1 MFNLLEKKLKK
12 RKKKFFHRFYVNTM
26 RVNRLKLQ
34 NDISM
39 HSGTLSPERQ
49 KLNQSAEEKHSNI
62 NQYNQIRPAER
73 VSIGGSELFQV
84 DNLAFNDANSTPS
97 FTGKEKVIKTTTE
110 MVKNIA
116 KEAINKGT
124 MEDVP
129 RWADKMG
136 GANWFKGVLKSVDK
150 NETFY
155 EAVTALVVAGM
166 LKPFCVLAMPG
177 AEMED
182 KQMSATKNAVSAF
195 IGFGLSNLIL
205 GPFSSA
211 VNKVV
216 KSIDSKNPTEFIKDA
231 NYVDALKNEELI
243 TLANGT
249 KLKSTLGDAFKT
261 TYKKLPDLAVSPMKA
276 ALTIALTPYILK
288 LLFGKGKKNKTP
300 KKNSAENPMNKMTVM
315 NSIRMNANN
324 IHPQASFNGLKTQNN
339 NNVSFTGSV
348 QNNAS
353 VCNNPSFKG
362 NVASE
367 LGNEAS
373 EYFASGVKKTIELIK
388 KQDNSKGVKKLKE
401 LYNGLFDKHI
411 AKGIG
416 WIAPRKAG
424 QKLVETTARFEKP
437 SARWSDLA
445 SFAITYFYVSNTAK
459 SDKIEEERK
468 LPLMI
473 NNVMITAASSTAAF
487 LIDKYTDKPM
497 ENLLRSYLKHN
508 DAELY
513 NKANKKIVES
523 LKIALEEGFDQA
535 DIDALKSHS
544 TDLLSGGLENISD
557 GLKDAIKVLKD
568 NDIVQKAVKEKIIEN
583 DDIAKLAA
591 SGFEKQAKAI
601 YGNISKAKSLT
612 VFTLTVRFLVTVLM
626 TPVIGKVV
634 AMVNK
639 KLGKTKDGEQQKQNK
654 FPNAPLPGSETF
666 GMKDYIKTLSGV
678 TIPNTNNLNSFN
690 IDNNQLL
697 TIQQNPEIEEDD
709 EDKDE
714 DDDD

>member
-1 MFNLLEKKLKK
+1 MILPNNTTMHGGALNLE
-12 RKKKFFHRFYVNTM
+12 RHRVHENAASKHNT
-26 RVNRLKLQ
+26 
-34 NDISM
+34 
-39 HSGTLSPERQ
+39 
-49 KLNQSAEEKHSNI
+49 KLNNDF
-62 NQYNQIRPAER
+62 RPAER
-73 VSIGGSELFQV
+73 VSIGGSELFQA
-84 DNLAFNDANSTPS
+84 DNLVLNKTPKTSPS
-97 FTGKEKVIKTTTE
+97 FTGKEKVIKTTAE
-110 MVKNIA
+110 MVKGIA
-116 KEAINKGT
+116 TEAINKGA
-124 MEDVP
+124 MEDIP
-129 RWADKMG
+129 KWADKMG

-155 EAVTALVVAGM
+155 EALTALVVAGM
-166 LKPFCVLAMPG
+166 LKPICVLAMPG

-182 KQMSATKNAVSAF
+182 KQMSATKNSVSAF

-216 KSIDSKNPTEFIKDA
+216 KSLDSKNPTEFIKDI
-231 NYVDALKNEELI
+231 NYVDALKNEELV

-261 TYKKLPDLAVSPMKA
+261 TYKKLPDLGVSPMKA

-288 LLFGKGKKNKTP
+288 LLFGKDKKDKTP
-300 KKNSAENPMNKMTVM
+300 KKNPVENPMNKMTIM

-324 IHPQASFNGLKTQNN
+324 VHPVQTAFNGQKVQNN
-339 NNVSFTGSV
+339 NNPSFTGNA
-348 QNNAS
+348 QNNS
-353 VCNNPSFKG
+353 SLNNNPSFKG
-362 NVASE
+362 SIASE
-367 LGNEAS
+367 IGDEAS
-373 EYFASGVKKTIELIK
+373 EYFASGVKKTIELVK
-388 KQDNSKGVKKLKE
+388 KQDKSTGFKRLKE
-401 LYNGLFDKHI
+401 LYNGIFDKHI

-416 WIAPRKAG
+416 WIAPRKMG

-473 NNVMITAASSTAAF
+473 NNVMVTAASSTAAF

-508 DAELY
+508 DADLY

-523 LKIALEEGFDQA
+523 LQIALDEGFDQA
-535 DIDALKSHS
+535 DIDALKKHS
-544 TDLLSGGLENISD
+544 SELLSGGLENVSD
-557 GLKDAIKVLKD
+557 GLKDAIKALKD
-568 NDIVQKAVKEKIIEN
+568 NDIVQRAIKEKIIEN
-583 DDIAKLAA
+583 DDIAKMAA

-626 TPVIGKVV
+626 TPVIGRVV
-634 AMVNK
+634 ALVNK
-639 KLGKTKDGEQQKQNK
+639 KLGRGEYAKDNKQNQ
-654 FPNAPLPGSETF
+654 PANVPLPGSETF
-666 GMKDYIKTLSGV
+666 GMKDYMKSVSG
-678 TIPNTNNLNSFN
+678 IGLASGNTSSGLNNSFV
-690 IDNNQLL
+690 NNQNQTSNL
-697 TIQQNPEIEEDD
+697 QNAD
-709 EDKDE
+709 ESSKE
-714 DDDD
+714 DDDDDDKEDDD

>member
-1 MFNLLEKKLKK
+1 MILPNNLA
-12 RKKKFFHRFYVNTM
+12 
-26 RVNRLKLQ
+26 
-34 NDISM
+34 M
-39 HSGTLSPERQ
+39 HGSALNLERQ
-49 KLNQSAEEKHSNI
+49 KLHENAEHKN
-62 NQYNQIRPAER
+62 NNLNKYNDFRPAER
-73 VSIGGSELFQV
+73 VSLGGSEL
-84 DNLAFNDANSTPS
+84 LGGINSNASTKASNAPS
-97 FTGKEKVIKTTTE
+97 FTGKEKIVKTTAE
-110 MVKNIA
+110 MVKDIT
-116 KEAINKGT
+116 KEAINKGA
-124 MEDVP
+124 MEDIP
-129 RWADKMG
+129 KWADKMG

-155 EAVTALVVAGM
+155 EALTALVVAGM
-166 LKPFCVLAMPG
+166 LKPVCVLAMPG

-182 KQMSATKNAVSAF
+182 KQMSATKNSVSAF

-216 KSIDSKNPTEFIKDA
+216 KSIDSKDPTKYIKDM
-231 NYVDALKNEELI
+231 NYVDALKNEELV

-261 TYKKLPDLAVSPMKA
+261 TYKKLPDLGVSPMKA

-288 LLFGKGKKNKTP
+288 LLFGKDKKDKTP
-300 KKNSAENPMNKMTVM
+300 KKNPVENPMNKMTIM

-324 IHPQASFNGLKTQNN
+324 VHPVQTAFNGQKVQNN
-339 NNVSFTGSV
+339 NNPSFTGNA
-348 QNNAS
+348 QNNS
-353 VCNNPSFKG
+353 SLNNNPSFKG
-362 NVASE
+362 SIASE
-367 LGNEAS
+367 IGDEAS
-373 EYFASGVKKTIELIK
+373 EYFASGVKKTIELVK
-388 KQDNSKGVKKLKE
+388 KQDKSTGFKRLKE
-401 LYNGLFDKHI
+401 LYNGIFDKHI

-416 WIAPRKAG
+416 WIAPRKMG

-473 NNVMITAASSTAAF
+473 NNVMVTAASSTAAF

-508 DAELY
+508 DADLY

-523 LKIALEEGFDQA
+523 LQIALDEGFDQA
-535 DIDALKSHS
+535 DIDALKKHS
-544 TDLLSGGLENISD
+544 SELLSGGLENVSD
-557 GLKDAIKVLKD
+557 GLKDAIKALKD
-568 NDIVQKAVKEKIIEN
+568 NDIVQRAIKEKIIEN
-583 DDIAKLAA
+583 DDIAKMAA

-626 TPVIGKVV
+626 TPVIGRVV
-634 AMVNK
+634 ALVNK
-639 KLGKTKDGEQQKQNK
+639 KLGRGEYAKDNKQNQ
-654 FPNAPLPGSETF
+654 PANVPLPGSETF
-666 GMKDYIKTLSGV
+666 GMKDYMKSVSG
-678 TIPNTNNLNSFN
+678 IGLASENTSNGLNNSFV
-690 IDNNQLL
+690 NNQNQTSNL
-697 TIQQNPEIEEDD
+697 QNAD
-709 EDKDE
+709 ESSKE
-714 DDDD
+714 DDDDDDKEDDD